1 MKSAYQKEKK
11 QIRSKNK
18 KSSMRGQVTEI
29 IHLGFGNAVMASRI
43 IGIVSPKSL
52 PTKRLRDEAR
62 NTGKL
67 IDATAGRQT
76 RSILVMDSGHI
87 VLSSVQPMTLVK
99 RIEKSEPD
107 LE

>member
-1 MKSAYQKEKK
+1 
-11 QIRSKNK
+11 
-18 KSSMRGQVTEI
+18 MRGQATGI

-87 VLSSVQPMTLVK
+87 VLSSIQSMTLIK
-99 RIEKSEPD
+99 RIDKSEPD

>member
-1 MKSAYQKEKK
+1 MKNK
-11 QIRSKNK
+11 QNEIKQNYPKIK
-18 KSSMRGQVTEI
+18 KSSARSGAIEI

-43 IGIVSPKSL
+43 ISIVSPKSL
-52 PTKRLRDEAR
+52 PMKRLREEAR
-62 NTGKL
+62 NAGKL

-87 VLSSVQPMTLVK
+87 VLSSVQPLTLIK
-99 RIEKSEPD
+99 RIEKGEPD